1 MSLENTK
8 SIVSNIKTNICD
20 SLNYPGL
27 YFCFIQFAYLLLQW
41 KAHEGVILNV
51 DWNPVN
57 SLILSGGED
66 CRYKVGGV
74 YNVDWNSL
82 ILSGG
87 EDCRYKVG
95 GVYNVD

>member
-1 MSLENTK
+1 M
-8 SIVSNIKTNICD
+8 
-20 SLNYPGL
+20 
-27 YFCFIQFAYLLLQW
+27 
-41 KAHEGVILNV
+41 

>member
-1 MSLENTK
+1 
-8 SIVSNIKTNICD
+8 
-20 SLNYPGL
+20 
-27 YFCFIQFAYLLLQW
+27 
-41 KAHEGVILNV
+41 V

-74 YNVDWNSL
+74 YNVDWNPVNSL

-95 GVYNVD
+95 VYIMWIGIQWIVWYYLVERIVDIR